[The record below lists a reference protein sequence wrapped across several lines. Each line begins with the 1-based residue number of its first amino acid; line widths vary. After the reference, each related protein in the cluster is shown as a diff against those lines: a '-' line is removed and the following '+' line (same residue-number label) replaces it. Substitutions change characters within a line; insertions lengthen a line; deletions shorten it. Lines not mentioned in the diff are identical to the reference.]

1 MATAEPITAL
11 LQRHLAG
18 EDISGQIADMVGGN
32 PRLASIMSL
41 LADRE
46 AQLKSEI
53 DAHPHDEAD
62 QWAELRDR
70 DQDSRRQRA
79 EALQAQWQ
87 QMSVE
92 LERLYTTVD
101 EVACALG
108 ACPRC
113 LGADPECVLCRGR
126 SGPGS
131 LRSRRIELQ
140 PNCAAGVARTCPLP
154 FAESPPTVNPKT
166 LWKGVPHDHQ
176 PQRLRGPTGRRRN
189 RRV

>member
-18 EDISGQIADMVGGN
+18 EDISGQIADMVGGD

-70 DQDSRRQRA
+70 DQESRRKRA

-87 QMSVE
+87 QMSAE
-92 LERLYTTVD
+92 LERLCTTLD

-131 LRSRRIELQ
+131 LPPDASSFNRIVLPALRAHAHCRSRKVRDH
-140 PNCAAGVARTCPLP
+140 
-154 FAESPPTVNPKT
+154 ESEDT
-166 LWKGVPHDHQ
+166 LE
-176 PQRLRGPTGRRRN
+176 RSA
-189 RRV
+189 